1 MHSEASYSNV
11 GSTGRII
18 QRTCYLHLRLAPMVQ
33 ILILAFPIKH
43 KMMLKY
49 WIDQRHDDE
58 LISVFKYFLK
68 FIYFLI
74 EG

>member
-1 MHSEASYSNV
+1 MHSEASYSKV

-18 QRTCYLHLRLAPMVQ
+18 QRTCYLHLRLALMVQ
-33 ILILAFPIKH
+33 ILILTFPIKH

-58 LISVFKYFLK
+58 FISVFKYFLK
-68 FIYFLI
+68 IYLFFN
-74 EG
+74 